1 MTEPTSAEERVGQ
14 VGGIVK
20 LVSSLTL
27 TQVLVIALLVMI
39 AIPTY
44 IAWRVINDA
53 SMLTKFTSHYEE
65 ISSDKLPCTLR
76 IASLRGGGE
85 SFSISTGLSAQ
96 GSDRWTLAVLMNR
109 RPNETELQ
117 TYCETL
123 QILVD
128 HIRRPTVVPPPTFP
142 NSDVPLVWPYPPA
155 EQL

>member
-1 MTEPTSAEERVGQ
+1 
-14 VGGIVK
+14 
-20 LVSSLTL
+20 
-27 TQVLVIALLVMI
+27 
-39 AIPTY
+39 
-44 IAWRVINDA
+44 
-53 SMLTKFTSHYEE
+53 MLTKFTSHYEE

-85 SFSISTGLSAQ
+85 TFSISTGLSAQ

-117 TYCETL
+117 TYCATL

-128 HIRRPTVVPPPTFP
+128 HIRRPTVVPAPNFP
-142 NSDVPLVWPYPPA
+142 GSDVPLVWPYPPA

>member
-1 MTEPTSAEERVGQ
+1 MTETPPAEERVGQ
-14 VGGIVK
+14 VGGLVKIVQ
-20 LVSSLTL
+20 SLTL
-27 TQVLVIALLVMI
+27 TQVLVIGLLV
-39 AIPTY
+39 AIVAPTY
-44 IAWRVINDA
+44 LAWRVVNDA

-85 SFSISTGLSAQ
+85 NFSISTGLSAQ
-96 GSDRWTLAVLMNR
+96 GSDRWTLAVLMSH

-117 TYCETL
+117 TYCATL